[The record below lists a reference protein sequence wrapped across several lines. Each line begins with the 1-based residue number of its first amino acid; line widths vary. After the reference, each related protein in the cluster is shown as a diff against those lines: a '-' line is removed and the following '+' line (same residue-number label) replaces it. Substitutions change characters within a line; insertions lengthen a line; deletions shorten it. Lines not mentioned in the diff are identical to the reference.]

1 MQPKKA
7 KNFVQSLRE
16 LNAALSGLIKNIRED
31 ITHLEKTI
39 ASNRQTLHKPYLD
52 KELKAHNLVENL
64 KKHIN

>member
-7 KNFVQSLRE
+7 KNFVKSLRE

-31 ITHLEKTI
+31 INHLEKSI
-39 ASNRQTLHKPYLD
+39 ASNRQTLQKPYLD
-52 KELKAHNLVENL
+52 KELKASNLIQDL